1 MNTLV
6 RTLPSATSEAHQ
18 HVFELLEE
26 ALANVPFHSNTSAV
40 TRFAAKG
47 FPLHLAVHEISPTLA
62 PPAQYTFPHVHEE
75 HDEINII
82 LSRHNLVYDIQ
93 VGADEYIIEKN
104 ACIWIPRGAEHSANV
119 IKGSGFFITIR
130 LD

>member
-18 HVFELLEE
+18 HVFELLPE
-26 ALANVPFHSNTSAV
+26 ALANIPFHSNTNAV
-40 TRFAAKG
+40 GRFAAKG
-47 FPLHLAVHEISPTLA
+47 FPLHLAVHEISPTLVA
-62 PPAQYTFPHVHEE
+62 PPQYTFPHVHEE

-82 LSRHNLVYDIQ
+82 LSTHGLVYDIQ
-93 VGADEYIIEKN
+93 VGADEYTVKNN
-104 ACIWIPRGAEHSANV
+104 ACIWIPRGVEHSANV
-119 IKGSGFFITIR
+119 VKGSGYFITIR